1 MAQPQLA
8 GSLKV
13 ALYRT
18 DNGLGRICRLQLVIG
33 KLGVRSYQRADA
45 MHGSLGTMDL
55 CQQQA
60 TLLRPREFVDKR
72 SWQTS
77 GSKRALLQRDGPS
90 A

>member
-60 TLLRPREFVDKR
+60 TLLRPREFLENEAGRRPGRK
-72 SWQTS
+72 
-77 GSKRALLQRDGPS
+77 GL
-90 A
+90 

>member
-13 ALYRT
+13 ALYRA
-18 DNGLGRICRLQLVIG
+18 DNGFGRIRRLQLVIG
-33 KLGVRSYQRADA
+33 KLGIRSYQRADA

-60 TLLRPREFVDKR
+60 TLLRPE
-72 SWQTS
+72 
-77 GSKRALLQRDGPS
+77 GS
-90 A
+90 